1 MSEFNSTLAAI
12 VTERQPFTADR
23 GEILT
28 GTAAGT
34 FIRAELEE
42 ISDVELNAEL
52 GRDPR
57 EAYTLHLVTRA
68 EANKLAANDRVRFI
82 IRGVP
87 LTLMILP
94 GRRQDSIYS
103 PVIKF
108 GCMKITD
115 KDT

>member
-23 GEILT
+23 GELLT
-28 GTAAGT
+28 GDAAGT
-34 FIRAELEE
+34 FIRAEIEE

-57 EAYTLHLVTRA
+57 EAYTLHLVLRSDA
-68 EANKLAANDRVRFI
+68 AKLNANDRVRFN
-82 IRGVP
+82 IRGVN